1 MMNEACFQ
9 EMLSGPLC
17 HEERLALG
25 EAFED
30 NVAEG
35 RIIGTDDIVH
45 AVELAEMFS

>member
-1 MMNEACFQ
+1 MNEALFGHDLQ
-9 EMLSGPLC
+9 ESIG

-35 RIIGTDDIVH
+35 REIGTDDIVR
-45 AVELAEMFS
+45 AIELAE